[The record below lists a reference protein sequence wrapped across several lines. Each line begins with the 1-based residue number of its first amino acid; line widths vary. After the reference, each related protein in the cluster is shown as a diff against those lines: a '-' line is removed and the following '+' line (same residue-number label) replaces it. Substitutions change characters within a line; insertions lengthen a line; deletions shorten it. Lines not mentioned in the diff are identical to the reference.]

1 MKLFQFKLIFILTFI
16 YFVVPFTSNAQFDV
30 PMSLRSQF
38 NGSCDYTII
47 GNTHNIGDVYSNN
60 IPPCQMVTSS
70 SATLNLAPNQNIVKA
85 YLYWFGPGDG
95 TFDPLINFN
104 GLNYTAQELSVAQ
117 FGASTFESYYGAFVD
132 VTSEV
137 IAAGN
142 GLYTFSDFDLNLIIP
157 SFCGGGSNYAGWH
170 MVVVYEEQGLQN
182 TQLNVYD
189 GLNGVSFPFNNGVT
203 DVLIDN
209 LLVTDTVNA
218 ELAYVFWGGGVNQFV
233 NFGYPVDETVS
244 VNGDTL
250 SNSSNPPLNTFN
262 STNSFTGSTT
272 NWNMDIDTF
281 DISSYINIGD
291 TDAQLRFTTAF
302 YKALQSVVT
311 YIPSEL
317 PDATVIFDT
326 ITGQNL
332 CDNRTL
338 AIDFTVRN
346 VNANDTLPANTP
358 VSFFVNDSVFLGT
371 VLIPSEIL
379 IGDSLAMSASVTIPA
394 NTLNPFN
401 LSVIANQDATQLG
414 VIPESNLTNNSV
426 DTTLSLTEITVPLF
440 NQIPPVCQGTN
451 VVLPNVSTNGFAGVW
466 SPSFDNQNTTTY
478 TFTPA
483 NTFCADTIQLTVQIV
498 PQTLPT
504 FTLPDSI
511 CFNDALIF
519 PTLSN
524 NGFSGTWSP
533 AFDNQNTTTYTF
545 TPGSSGVSANCPAS
559 VQQLIV
565 VVPQTAPVFS
575 FQDSLCPSAV
585 FTFPNTS
592 DNGIIGTWSPAFDN
606 QNTTN
611 YTFTP
616 NTNSFLNNCAASIS
630 ETITIS
636 DVVNPTGTAP
646 ADLVLQCFADVPAQ
660 DINSITDEADNC
672 TVNPTVTFVS
682 DVLNGNSCSGTIT
695 RTYNIADD
703 NGNDID
709 ITQTITV
716 NDNTAPTASNIS
728 TTVQCLSDVPAVD
741 IAVVSDEADNCTANP
756 TVAFV
761 SESTD
766 GNSCNGEIIT
776 RIYSLTDD
784 CGNNINITHT
794 IIVDSY
800 TPTFTVSG
808 IGTTSCDGSDG
819 TITLSG
825 LSPNTDYEMSF
836 DGGATNPITTN
847 AAGDFVIT
855 GLSAGSYTNYTISDA
870 DCPTCTTTENVS
882 ININDPTAAVIG
894 AGPDAQYCEGTTVI
908 LNAFNPENANISW
921 DNGITDGVGFVPPV
935 GVSYYTVTSERVNCF
950 SSDQIMITLSPA
962 ITDIT
967 CPGDLTASCDI
978 SEQAA
983 YADFN
988 EFIAAGGSATVPVG
1002 GVIDSAS
1009 FTLLSEVSDGISCPE
1024 TITRTYQIADTCG
1037 VILTCTQNIVISE
1050 IILPTGTAPND
1061 TIVQCIGD
1069 LPIPDVNLI
1078 TDEADNCSSIPTVT
1092 FVSDVSDGNTCP
1104 EIITRT
1110 YNIEDKCGNNIDVI
1124 QTITIDDDIL
1134 PTATNPD
1141 TIFVA
1146 CLADVPLP
1154 DVLVVTDETDNCTV
1168 NPTVAFVSESS
1179 DGNTCNVEE
1188 ITRIYSVTDDCG
1200 NTIDVSQ
1207 IIKIAVFDPV
1217 FTLSSTNPTTCQGN
1231 EGTITISGLIPSSIY
1246 ELSFDGGTPFSITTD
1261 AIGEYTITGL
1271 VEGTY
1276 TGFTLTESTCSTCST
1291 TENVTMT
1298 LTDPIPPVVNAGI
1311 DVVACENDLI
1321 TLTAFNPENAN
1332 ISWNNG
1338 VTDGVGFVSPVGIST
1353 YTVTAE
1359 RVNCF
1364 TTDDVQVTVNPL
1376 PIVDAGNDYT
1386 VCDGDETTLSGSGA
1400 DTYVWDNGV
1409 IDGVPFTPSL
1419 GLVTYSVIG
1428 TSIFGCVNTDQVDI
1442 DVIISPDISFTA
1454 NRTVGCAPQEINLI
1468 STSPGV
1474 GNQCFYT
1481 ISDIAQVPGCNVNY
1495 IFQEAGCYDVTLQ
1508 VELSNGCVDDLTLTD
1523 YICIDDYPVADFTV
1537 NPEEITNIYNVVD
1550 FTNETVGA
1558 TDYEWNF
1565 GDENI
1570 SSAINPTHEYSVNS
1584 ISQKANFDVELL
1596 ATSDLGCKDTFNLDL
1611 PFFEELVYFIPNTFT
1626 PDGNKFNET
1635 FKPIFTSGFDPLD
1648 YKLEIFNRWG
1658 ELIFVSNDAN
1668 YGWDGTY
1675 GASKIKFAP
1684 EGAYVWK
1691 ISFKTLRDEER
1702 KEVFGSVNLLK

>member
-1 MKLFQFKLIFILTFI
+1 MNTIKWIFLWSLILSVLFINTVFSQQFNTPI
-16 YFVVPFTSNAQFDV
+16 
-30 PMSLRSQF
+30 SLYQQF
-38 NGSCDYTII
+38 NGQYGYTVI
-47 GNTHNIGDVYSNN
+47 GNTHNLADNFQTPQ
-60 IPPCQMVTSS
+60 PPCQLLTSS
-70 SATLNLAPNQNIVKA
+70 SAILNLTPNQTIEGAYLIWSGISNGLGTNVTLNGNLQTPDFINTTNINA
-85 YLYWFGPGDG
+85 FG
-95 TFDPLINFN
+95 
-104 GLNYTAQELSVAQ
+104 
-117 FGASTFESYYGAFVD
+117 STEFHFSAMKDITPYVQS
-132 VTSEV
+132 T
-137 IAAGN
+137 GN
-142 GLYTFSDFDLNLIIP
+142 GSYNISNFDLNPFLP
-157 SFCGGGSNYAGWH
+157 NYCSNAIHYAGWH
-170 MVVVYEEQGLQN
+170 IVVVYSETSLPN
-182 TQLNVYD
+182 VQLNLYD
-189 GLNGVSFPFNNGVT
+189 GLLFLGYNPIFNITFPINNLNVT
-203 DVLIDN
+203 
-209 LLVTDTVNA
+209 
-218 ELAYVFWGGGVNQFV
+218 
-233 NFGYPVDETVS
+233 
-244 VNGDTL
+244 
-250 SNSSNPPLNTFN
+250 
-262 STNSFTGSTT
+262 STT
-272 NWNMDIDTF
+272 NASMTCLSWLGSPNLFGLESIAINGDILSNAQSPANNPFNGTDSFSGSNTSWNRDVDLY
-281 DISSYINIGD
+281 DISNSLNTGD
-291 TDAQLRFTTAF
+291 LSATIDVSAGVLRFISNIIT
-302 YKALQSVVT
+302 S
-311 YIPSEL
+311 IPSEL
-317 PDATVIFDT
+317 PDATVTIDT
-326 ITGQNL
+326 ISGQDL

-346 VNANDTLPANTP
+346 VNANDTLPPNTP
-358 VSFFVNDSVFLGT
+358 ISIFANNNTFLGT
-371 VLIPSEIL
+371 ILTPSEIL
-379 IGDSLAMSASVTIPA
+379 IGDTLAMSTNVTIPA
-394 NTLNPFN
+394 SVSSPFT

-414 VIPESNLTNNSV
+414 VIPESNLTNNSA
-426 DTTLSLTEITVPLF
+426 DTTLSLTTVTTPIF
-440 NQIPPVCQGTN
+440 DSIPPVCQGTN
-451 VVLPNVSTNGFAGVW
+451 LVLPTTSNNSISGTW
-466 SPSFDNQNTTTY
+466 SPTFNSQATTTY
-478 TFTPA
+478 TFSPSSL
-483 NTFCADTIQLTVQIV
+483 FCADTVQLTIQIV

-533 AFDNQNTTTYTF
+533 AFDNQNTTNYTF
-545 TPGSSGVSANCPAS
+545 TPNAFGASAGCPLTTQKL
-559 VQQLIV
+559 VV
-565 VVPQTAPVFS
+565 VVPATVPSFS
-575 FQDSLCPSAV
+575 FSNSLCPNAY
-585 FTFPNTS
+585 FTLPNNS
-592 DNGIIGTWSPAFDN
+592 DNGISGTWSPAFDN

-616 NTNSFLNNCAASIS
+616 GANSIFNGCAASIS
-630 ETITIS
+630 ETITII
-636 DVVNPTGTAP
+636 DIINPTGTAP
-646 ADLVLQCFADVPAQ
+646 ADLILQCFADVPAQ
-660 DINSITDEADNC
+660 DINSITDESDNC
-672 TVNPTVTFVS
+672 TANPTVTFVS

-695 RTYNIADD
+695 RTYNIVDD

-709 ITQTITV
+709 VIQTITINDDV
-716 NDNTAPTASNIS
+716 NPTASNIT
-728 TTVQCLSDVPAVD
+728 TTVQCLADVPAVD
-741 IAVVSDEADNCTANP
+741 ISVISDEADNCTANP
-756 TVAFV
+756 IVAFV
-761 SESTD
+761 SETSD
-766 GNSCNGEIIT
+766 GNTCNGEIIT
-776 RIYSLTDD
+776 RIYSVTDD
-784 CGNNINITHT
+784 CGNSINVTHT
-794 IIVDSY
+794 ILVDSY

-808 IGTTSCDGSDG
+808 QGTTSCDGNDG

-825 LSPNTDYEMSF
+825 LSPNKNYVMSF
-836 DGGATNPITTN
+836 NGGTTNPITTN
-847 AAGDFVIT
+847 GAGDFIIT
-855 GLSAGSYTNYTISDA
+855 GLSAGSYTNYTVSDA
-870 DCPTCTTTENVS
+870 DCPACTTTENVS
-882 ININDPTAAVIG
+882 ININDPSAAVIG
-894 AGPDAQYCEGTTVI
+894 AGPDAQYCEGKTVI

-921 DNGITDGVGFVPPV
+921 NNGVTDGVGFIPPV
-935 GVSYYTVTSERVNCF
+935 GISFYTVTSVRVNCF
-950 SSDQIMITLSPA
+950 SFDQIMITVSPA

-967 CPGDLTASCDI
+967 CPANLTASCDI

-988 EFIAAGGSATVPVG
+988 EFIAAGGSATIPVG
-1002 GVIDSAS
+1002 GVIDSTS
-1009 FTLLSEVSDGISCPE
+1009 FMLLSEVSDGIACPE

-1037 VILTCTQNIVISE
+1037 VTLTCTQNIVISE

-1061 TIVQCIGD
+1061 TLVQCIED
-1069 LPIPDVNLI
+1069 VPLPDVNLI
-1078 TDEADNCSSIPTVT
+1078 TDEADNCANAPTVT
-1092 FVSDVSDGNTCP
+1092 HVSDVSDGNTCP

-1154 DVLVVTDETDNCTV
+1154 DISVVTDEADNCTA
-1168 NPTVAFVSESS
+1168 NPIVAFVSENS
-1179 DGNTCNVEE
+1179 DGNTCDVEE

-1200 NTIDVSQ
+1200 NSINVSQ
-1207 IIKIAVFDPV
+1207 IIQIAVFDPV
-1217 FTLSSTNPTTCQGN
+1217 FTVSSTNPTTCDGN
-1231 EGTITISGLIPSSIY
+1231 EGTITISGLIPSSDY

-1298 LTDPIPPVVNAGI
+1298 LTDPTPPVVNAGTDI
-1311 DVVACENDLI
+1311 EACENDLI
-1321 TLTAFNPENAN
+1321 TLTAFNPDGAN

-1338 VTDGVGFVSPVGIST
+1338 VIDGNAFSPPVGIST
-1353 YTVTAE
+1353 FTVTAE

-1364 TTDDVQVTVNPL
+1364 TTDQVQVTVNPL
-1376 PIVDAGNDYT
+1376 PIVDAGNDFT

-1691 ISFKTLRDEER
+1691 ISFKKLRDDENV
-1702 KEVFGSVNLLK
+1702 EVFGSVSLLK